1 MVIATLLWGGTFVA
15 IRDSVARIDPIALVA
30 IRFLVAGAIALLLA
44 LVTRRRFDGDALRG
58 GALAGVL
65 FAAGFAFQAI
75 GLVRTTAGTSAFL
88 TSTGSLMAAWFA
100 WPLLGQRPGLVLSLG
115 VALAVAGTALLG
127 ADAGL
132 RLGAGERWTLLGAA
146 AFALQIIAV
155 ARFAPRAD
163 PLALVAVQA
172 CTMAAILLP
181 ISWARWPRFGALDA
195 TDAARLIYLIVAGS
209 LVAPWLQIVAQTS
222 LPAGRIGLLFTL
234 EPVFA
239 LIVALTLGAERF
251 PWRWWW
257 GAAMVLLA
265 VTMVEISAARSTA
278 SRRAS
283 A

>member
-75 GLVRTTAGTSAFL
+75 GLDPHDGRD
-88 TSTGSLMAAWFA
+88 
-100 WPLLGQRPGLVLSLG
+100 LG
-115 VALAVAGTALLG
+115 VPHLDRIADGGVVRLAAARPAAGSRALARCRARRGRDRAARRRRGTAPRG
-127 ADAGL
+127 
-132 RLGAGERWTLLGAA
+132 RR
-146 AFALQIIAV
+146 ALDV
-155 ARFAPRAD
+155 ARRGGVRAPDHRGRAVR
-163 PLALVAVQA
+163 AA
-172 CTMAAILLP
+172 CRSRSRWSRCRPARWPAILLP
-181 ISWARWPRFGALDA
+181 ISWARWPAFRALDA

-222 LPAGRIGLLFTL
+222 LPASRIGLLFTL

-257 GAAMVLLA
+257 GPRWC
-265 VTMVEISAARSTA
+265 SWR
-278 SRRAS
+278 
-283 A
+283 